1 MENNAVKRTSGKIIL
16 IFVALLLVFLMP
28 FATVLTV
35 ALGLS
40 PVYEETFV
48 GELGEKYERLNSIEG
63 EKLVVV
69 GGSSVA
75 FGLNSGVL
83 AREIGMPVVNFG
95 LYANLGTK
103 LMIDLSKSG
112 IGEGDIIV
120 LAPEMNDQTLSLYFN
135 SETTLQALDGNFGM
149 LKSIDKENY
158 ESLVGASWGFA
169 ADKLAYTVSGRVP
182 ENSGA
187 YMKKWFNEY
196 GDNVYERPYNEM
208 SVTPKNI
215 TLDYKYDAEDGAV
228 SEYEEFIDY
237 VNEYVE
243 FCTGKGATVYFS
255 FPPMNE
261 IALTDYNTE
270 ENISAFYDNLVSSL
284 HCKVISNINDY
295 IMDEGYFFDSEF
307 HLNDAGVN
315 IRTANIA
322 NDLKRE
328 LGLTNKTN
336 LQLPDP
342 PGYRPSDFVGDD
354 DEDDVGGGDVG
365 GDTGDV
371 GGDDN
376 GGEAGGGDG
385 GGEVGGDTEEKDTNP
400 YFELEAGV
408 NGAGQNVWYIVGLK
422 DAGKQQTNLVIPN
435 NVDGVPIVGIK
446 TGAFAGSSLQTL
458 TLGKNISFIASRAFA
473 DAEELVAVY
482 VTVLEPS
489 KIQVS
494 NRSDE
499 NGLATDDANPA
510 LKIYVPEEAFLDFV
524 SDYFWGDYNI
534 AEYELQ
540 K

>member
-1 MENNAVKRTSGKIIL
+1 MENNAVKRTNGKIIL
-16 IFVALLLVFLMP
+16 IFVALLLVFLLP
-28 FATVLTV
+28 FATVLTI

-48 GELGEKYERLNSIEG
+48 GELSEKYERLNSIEG

-75 FGLNSGVL
+75 FGLNSAVL
-83 AREIGMPVVNFG
+83 SREIGMPVVNFG

-103 LMIDLSKSG
+103 LMLDLSKSG

-169 ADKLAYTVSGRVP
+169 ADKLAYTVSGRAP

-196 GDNVYERPYNEM
+196 GDNVYDRPYNEM

-215 TLDYKYDAEDGAV
+215 TLDYKYDVEDGTV

-243 FCTGKGATVYFS
+243 FCTGRGATVYFS

-354 DEDDVGGGDVG
+354 DEDDVGG
-365 GDTGDV
+365 DTGDV

-422 DAGKQQTNLVIPN
+422 DEGKQQTDLVIPN
-435 NVDGVPIVGIK
+435 NVDGIPIVGIK
-446 TGAFAGSSLQTL
+446 EGAFAGSALCTL

-473 DAEELVAVY
+473 DAEELIAVY
-482 VTVLEPS
+482 ITVLEPS
-489 KIQVS
+489 KITVP
-494 NRSDE
+494 NGFDE
-499 NGLATDDANPA
+499 NGLATAGGNPA
-510 LKIYVPEEAFLDFV
+510 LKIYVPAEAFFDFV
-524 SDYFWGDYNI
+524 ADYFWGDYSL

>member
-1 MENNAVKRTSGKIIL
+1 MENKAVKRTNGKIIV
-16 IFVALLLVFLMP
+16 IFVALLLVFLLP

-48 GELGEKYERLNSIEG
+48 GELGEKYERLNSIQG

-75 FGLNSGVL
+75 FGLNSAVL
-83 AREIGMPVVNFG
+83 SREVGMPVVNFG

-103 LMIDLSKSG
+103 LMLDLSKSG

-149 LKSIDKENY
+149 LKSIDRENY
-158 ESLVGASWGFA
+158 EALIGASWGFA
-169 ADKLAYTVSGRVP
+169 ADKLVYTVSGRAP

-196 GDNVYERPYNEM
+196 GDNIYDRPYNEM

-215 TLDYKYDAEDGAV
+215 TLDYKYDSEDGTV

-284 HCKVISNINDY
+284 HCKIISDINDY
-295 IMDEGYFFDSEF
+295 IMNEGYFFDSEF

-315 IRTANIA
+315 IRTANLA

-328 LGLTNKTN
+328 LGMTNKTN

-354 DEDDVGGGDVG
+354 DGDVG
-365 GDTGDV
+365 
-371 GGDDN
+371 
-376 GGEAGGGDG
+376 GGEAGGGDD
-385 GGEVGGDTEEKDTNP
+385 GGEVGGGDTEEKDTNP

-408 NGAGQNVWYIVGLK
+408 NGAGQAVWYIVGLNEE
-422 DAGKQQTNLVIPN
+422 GMKQVSITIPN
-435 NVDGVPIVGIK
+435 NVDGIPVYAIRPE
-446 TGAFAGSSLQTL
+446 AFAGSELRTL
-458 TLGKNISFIASRAFA
+458 IIGDNIASIESSAFGG
-473 DAEELVAVY
+473 AENLTAVY
-482 VTVLEPS
+482 VPT
-489 KIQVS
+489 S
-494 NRSDE
+494 NPDDIGIPNSFAGD
-499 NGLATDDANPA
+499 LATNGANSA
-510 LKIYVPEEAFLDFV
+510 LKIYIPKGSTFNYV
-524 SDYFWGDYNI
+524 SHYFWADYSPWLV
-534 AEYELQ
+534 EYE

>member
-1 MENNAVKRTSGKIIL
+1 MENHAVKRTNGKIIV
-16 IFVALLLVFLMP
+16 IFVALLLVFLLP

-48 GELGEKYERLNSIEG
+48 GELGEKYDRLNSLDG
-63 EKLVVV
+63 EKIVVV

-75 FGLNSGVL
+75 FGLDSAAL
-83 AREIGMPVVNFG
+83 EREVGMPVVNFG

-103 LMIDLSKSG
+103 LMLDLSRSG
-112 IGEGDIIV
+112 VGEGDIIV

-149 LKSIDKENY
+149 LKSIDRENY
-158 ESLVGASWGFA
+158 EALIGASWGFA
-169 ADKLAYTVSGRVP
+169 ADKLVYTVSGRAP

-196 GDNVYERPYNEM
+196 GDNIYDRPYNEM

-215 TLDYKYDAEDGAV
+215 TLDYKYESEDGTV

-237 VNEYVE
+237 VNKYVE

-284 HCKVISNINDY
+284 HCKIISDINDY
-295 IMDEGYFFDSEF
+295 IMNEGYFFDSEF

-315 IRTANIA
+315 IRTANLA

-328 LGLTNKTN
+328 LGMTNKTN
-336 LQLPDP
+336 LELPDP
-342 PGYRPSDFVGDD
+342 PGYRPSDFVGD
-354 DEDDVGGGDVG
+354 
-365 GDTGDV
+365 
-371 GGDDN
+371 
-376 GGEAGGGDG
+376 
-385 GGEVGGDTEEKDTNP
+385 DTEEKDTNP

-422 DAGKQQTNLVIPN
+422 DEGKRQTDLVIPN

-446 TGAFAGSSLQTL
+446 EGAFAGSSLCTL

-473 DAEELVAVY
+473 DADELVAVY
-482 VTVLEPS
+482 ITEPDPS
-489 KIQVS
+489 KITVP
-494 NRSDE
+494 NGFDE
-499 NGLATDDANPA
+499 NGLATEGGNPA
-510 LKIYVPEEAFLDFV
+510 LKIYVPEEAFFDFV
-524 SDYFWGDYNI
+524 ADYFWGDYNLS
-534 AEYELQ
+534 EYKLEQ
-540 K
+540 

>member
-1 MENNAVKRTSGKIIL
+1 MENKAVKRTNGKIIV
-16 IFVALLLVFLMP
+16 IFVALLLVFLLP

-75 FGLNSGVL
+75 FGLNSAVL
-83 AREIGMPVVNFG
+83 SREVGMPVVNFG

-103 LMIDLSKSG
+103 LMLDLSKSG

-149 LKSIDKENY
+149 LKSIDRENY
-158 ESLVGASWGFA
+158 EALIGASWGFA
-169 ADKLAYTVSGRVP
+169 ADKLVYTVSGRAP

-196 GDNVYERPYNEM
+196 GDNIYDRPYNEM

-215 TLDYKYDAEDGAV
+215 TLDYKYDSEDGTV

-284 HCKVISNINDY
+284 HCKIISDINDY
-295 IMDEGYFFDSEF
+295 IMNEGYFFDSEF

-315 IRTANIA
+315 IRTANLA

-328 LGLTNKTN
+328 LGMTNRTN
-336 LQLPDP
+336 LELPDP

-354 DEDDVGGGDVG
+354 DGDIG
-365 GDTGDV
+365 A
-371 GGDDN
+371 
-376 GGEAGGGDG
+376 GEAGGGDN
-385 GGEVGGDTEEKDTNP
+385 GGEVGGDDGGEVGGGDTEEKDTNP

-422 DAGKQQTNLVIPN
+422 DEGKQQTDLVIPN

-446 TGAFAGSSLQTL
+446 EGAFAGSSLCTL
-458 TLGKNISFIASRAFA
+458 TVGKNISFIASRAFA
-473 DAEELVAVY
+473 DADELVAVY
-482 VTVLEPS
+482 ITVLDPS
-489 KIQVS
+489 KITVP
-494 NRSDE
+494 NGFDE
-499 NGLATDDANPA
+499 NGLATEGGNPA
-510 LKIYVPEEAFLDFV
+510 IKIYVPEEAFFDFV
-524 SDYFWGDYNI
+524 ADYFWGDYNLS
-534 AEYELQ
+534 EYKLEQ
-540 K
+540 